1 MKSKRLR
8 ILSSAL
14 LFLAGLLLAA
24 PSVYKTGLLLAAY
37 ALAGYDVLWWALQG
51 LLGGQLFNENFL
63 MSLATVGAVFVGEYP
78 EAVAVMLFYQVGELF
93 QGYAVDKSRRSIAQ
107 LMDLRPDEALLLRDG
122 EPVSVSPEEVAVG
135 DAILVRPGAKVPLD
149 GRVLSGASS
158 LNSAMLTG
166 EALPRDAGP
175 GDSVYSGSVNLT
187 SPLTIE
193 VTKTYGESTVSKI
206 LDLVENAGSRKS
218 RSENFITRFSLVYTP
233 VVVIAAALL
242 AALPPLL
249 FGQAFKPWL
258 YRALQF
264 LVVSCPCAL
273 VVSIPLSFF
282 GGLGGASRQGIL
294 IKGSNYLEALAG
306 ADTFVFDKTGTLTE
320 GSFRVSRVLP
330 FGMESAE
337 LLRLAAHAEAHSS
350 HPIAQSLR
358 AAYGK
363 SLDLALV
370 SAVREQAGRGL
381 SAVVNGR
388 SVLVGNAAWMRENGI
403 SPQIDEG
410 SLPGALIHAAAD
422 GRYAGGILISD
433 SLKPQSA
440 RALARL
446 KALGVQ
452 RLVMLSGDSAA
463 SAENA
468 AKQLGIA
475 EVRSG
480 LLPQDKVALIDS
492 LLEGGSRLAFVGD
505 GINDAPS
512 LARADVGIAMGALGA
527 DAAIEAADI
536 VLMDDN
542 PLKLPLA
549 VRIARKTLRIA
560 RQNAFFAIAVKLL
573 VMALSLLGLGSLW
586 YAVFADVGVAVLAI
600 LNAMR
605 TLKKERVRKDGT
617 GNEWKNGRT
626 EKRFLGLPRRSPKP
640 KNFNGVS

>member
-37 ALAGYDVLWWALQG
+37 ALVGYDVLWWALQG

-63 MSLATVGAVFVGEYP
+63 MSLATIGAVFVGEYP
-78 EAVAVMLFYQVGELF
+78 EAVAVMLFYQIGELF

-363 SLDLALV
+363 PLDLALV
-370 SAVREQAGRGL
+370 SSVREQAGRGL
-381 SAVVNGR
+381 SAMVNGR
-388 SVLVGNAAWMRENGI
+388 SVLVGNAAWMHENGI

-468 AKQLGIA
+468 AKKLGIA

-492 LLEGGSRLAFVGD
+492 LLDSGSRLAFVGD

-605 TLKKERVRKDGT
+605 TLKKERVEEDGVENGT
-617 GNEWKNGRT
+617 GI
-626 EKRFLGLPRRSPKP
+626 LGASPKNP
-640 KNFNGVS
+640 QTQEL

>member
-233 VVVIAAALL
+233 AVVIAAALL

-363 SLDLALV
+363 PLDLALV
-370 SAVREQAGRGL
+370 SSVREQAGRGL
-381 SAVVNGR
+381 SAVVDGR
-388 SVLVGNAAWMRENGI
+388 FVLVGNAAWMRENGI
-403 SPQIDEG
+403 VPQIDES

-422 GRYAGGILISD
+422 GVYAGGILIAD

-468 AKQLGIA
+468 AKKLGIA

-492 LLEGGSRLAFVGD
+492 LLDSGSRLAFVGD

>member
-107 LMDLRPDEALLLRDG
+107 LMDLRPDEALLLRNG

-233 VVVIAAALL
+233 AVVIAAALL

-363 SLDLALV
+363 PLDLALV
-370 SAVREQAGRGL
+370 SSVREQAGRGL
-381 SAVVNGR
+381 SAVVDGR
-388 SVLVGNAAWMRENGI
+388 FVLVGNAAWMRENGI
-403 SPQIDEG
+403 VPQIDES

-422 GRYAGGILISD
+422 GVYAGGILIAD

-468 AKQLGIA
+468 AKKLGIA

-492 LLEGGSRLAFVGD
+492 LLDSGSRLAFVGD

-605 TLKKERVRKDGT
+605 TLKKERVGKDGT

>member
-233 VVVIAAALL
+233 AVVIAAALL

-363 SLDLALV
+363 PLDLALV
-370 SAVREQAGRGL
+370 SSVREQAGRGL
-381 SAVVNGR
+381 SAVVDGR
-388 SVLVGNAAWMRENGI
+388 FVLVGNAAWMRENGI
-403 SPQIDEG
+403 VPQIDES

-422 GRYAGGILISD
+422 GAYAGGILISD

-468 AKQLGIA
+468 AKKLGIA

-492 LLEGGSRLAFVGD
+492 LLDSGSRLAFVGD

-605 TLKKERVRKDGT
+605 TLKKERVGKDGT

-640 KNFNGVS
+640 KNFNGVL

>member
-37 ALAGYDVLWWALQG
+37 ALVGYDVLWWALQG

-63 MSLATVGAVFVGEYP
+63 MSLATIGAVFVGEYP
-78 EAVAVMLFYQVGELF
+78 EAVAVMLFYQIGELF

-363 SLDLALV
+363 PLDLALV
-370 SAVREQAGRGL
+370 SSVREQAGRGL
-381 SAVVNGR
+381 SAMVNGR
-388 SVLVGNAAWMRENGI
+388 SVLVGNAAWMHENGI

-422 GRYAGGILISD
+422 GAYAGGILISD

-468 AKQLGIA
+468 AKKLGIA

-492 LLEGGSRLAFVGD
+492 LLDSGSRLAFVGD

-605 TLKKERVRKDGT
+605 TLKKERVEEDGVENGT
-617 GNEWKNGRT
+617 GI
-626 EKRFLGLPRRSPKP
+626 LGASPKNP
-640 KNFNGVS
+640 QTQEL

>member
-63 MSLATVGAVFVGEYP
+63 MSLATIGAVFVGEYP
-78 EAVAVMLFYQVGELF
+78 EAVAVMLFYQIGELF

-107 LMDLRPDEALLLRDG
+107 LMDLRPDEALLLRNG

-363 SLDLALV
+363 PLDLALV
-370 SAVREQAGRGL
+370 SSVREQAGRGL
-381 SAVVNGR
+381 SAVVDGR
-388 SVLVGNAAWMRENGI
+388 FVLVGNAAWMRENGI
-403 SPQIDEG
+403 VPQIDES

-422 GRYAGGILISD
+422 GVYAGGILIAD

-468 AKQLGIA
+468 AKKLGIA

-492 LLEGGSRLAFVGD
+492 LLDSGSRLAFVGD